1 MKKWDPARYLVMKL
15 HLVQRKND
23 PGPPPKRIFRALSEF
38 WVKSMIQATQ
48 DTFIS
53 KIHFYKIGR
62 LKKVEILM
70 KNGFEPMNPTQ
81 NSMQISNPGSEAM
94 ETGPRSKKIKFF

>member
-1 MKKWDPARYLVMKL
+1 MMLQKNWTPKSNSVIKQ

-23 PGPPPKRIFRALSEF
+23 LRPPPKRIFRALSEF

-53 KIHFYKIGR
+53 KIHVYKN
-62 LKKVEILM
+62 KK
-70 KNGFEPMNPTQ
+70 
-81 NSMQISNPGSEAM
+81 
-94 ETGPRSKKIKFF
+94 SKKKNHEKWI